1 MSIVKLPVSQ
11 WGIGDGPRVL
21 LIHGLAGNRGTWW
34 NIAEQLAKSG
44 CTVVAPDLR
53 GHGDAPSA
61 SSYGFEDFSSDLA
74 VLGGDWDLVIGHSL
88 GGPIACS
95 LAHRVSGVAALLLLD
110 PVFEIRES
118 DFEVVMA
125 EQVAEV
131 DSSAE
136 PLAIALANPNWHPL
150 DVFHKAR
157 AVRSVSAYA
166 VERVMYGNAPWS
178 HRSLV
183 FGLNRP
189 VRILGGDPTI
199 FTMLTPNLGSETAA
213 TEPNVLFE
221 VVRGSGHSIQRDAPH
236 AVVNAAR
243 EMLSI

>member
-1 MSIVKLPVSQ
+1 MSIVQLPVSQ

-34 NIAEQLAKSG
+34 NLAEQLAGFG

-53 GHGDAPSA
+53 GHGEAPST
-61 SSYGFEDFSSDLA
+61 SSYRFEDFSSDLA

-118 DFEVVMA
+118 DFEAVTA

-131 DSSAE
+131 DSFAE
-136 PLAIALANPNWHPL
+136 PLAIASANPNWHSL
-150 DVFHKAR
+150 DAFHKAR
-157 AVRSVSAYA
+157 AVRSVSDYT
-166 VERVMYGNAPWS
+166 VEQVMYGNAPWS

-199 FTMLTPNLGSETAA
+199 FAMLPPNLGSEIAA

-221 VVRGSGHSIQRDAPH
+221 VIRGSGHSIHRDAPH

-243 EMLSI
+243 EMLGI